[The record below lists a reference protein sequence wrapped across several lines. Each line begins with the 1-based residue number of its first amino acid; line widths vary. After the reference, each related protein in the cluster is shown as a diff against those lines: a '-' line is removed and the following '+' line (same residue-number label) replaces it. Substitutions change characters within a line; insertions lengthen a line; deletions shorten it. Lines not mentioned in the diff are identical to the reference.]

1 MKTHIIRAATP
12 AIVAL
17 AAFVLS
23 FRSTNA
29 DSLVAV
35 SFCVLGLCAILALDY
50 RVGPK
55 GYVGR

>member
-17 AAFVLS
+17 AAFLLS

-29 DSLVAV
+29 DSLVAA
-35 SFCVLGLCAILALDY
+35 SFCVLGLCAIMALDY
-50 RVGPK
+50 RVGAK

>member
-1 MKTHIIRAATP
+1 MKIQIIRAATP

-17 AAFVLS
+17 AAILLS

-35 SFCVLGLCAILALDY
+35 SFCVLGLCAIMALDY
-50 RVGPK
+50 RVGAK
-55 GYVGR
+55 GYAGR